1 MNATIKTIGGAIA
14 ALLVTTTLAVAGNGG
29 IGIGTNT
36 GVEVDRGILQVG
48 KFASCM
54 VAGTPSEFPDDIRF
68 TNKSTVKLSAGT
80 KIKWTV
86 QGMDT
91 GTYTLVADLAP
102 GAHVLATNQNSGI
115 EAGRDCKAKVL

>member
-1 MNATIKTIGGAIA
+1 MNSITKIVGGALA
-14 ALLVTTTLAVAGNGG
+14 AVLVTTTLAVAGNGG
-29 IGIGTNT
+29 IQINT
-36 GVEVDRGILQVG
+36 GVEINRGTLQLG

-86 QGMDT
+86 QGMDS

-102 GAHVLATNQNSGI
+102 GAHVLATNQNAGI

>member
-1 MNATIKTIGGAIA
+1 MNSTIKTLGGAFA
-14 ALLVTTTLAVAGNGG
+14 ALLVTTTLAFAGNGG
-29 IGIGTNT
+29 IQVNT
-36 GVEVDRGILQVG
+36 GVEIDRGILQVG

-68 TNKSTVKLSAGT
+68 TNKSSVKLSAGT

-102 GAHVLATNQNSGI
+102 GANVLATNQNAGI

>member
-1 MNATIKTIGGAIA
+1 MNSTIKTLGGAFA
-14 ALLVTTTLAVAGNGG
+14 ALLVTTTLAFAGNGG
-29 IGIGTNT
+29 IQVNT
-36 GVEVDRGILQVG
+36 GVEIDRGILQVG

-54 VAGTPSEFPDDIRF
+54 VAGSPSEFPDDIRF

-102 GAHVLATNQNSGI
+102 GAHVLATNQNAGI

>member
-1 MNATIKTIGGAIA
+1 MNSTIKTVGGAIA
-14 ALLVTTTLAVAGNGG
+14 ALLVTTTLAFAGSGT
-29 IGIGTNT
+29 GIGTTT
-36 GVEVDRGILQVG
+36 GIEIDRGILQVG

-102 GAHVLATNQNSGI
+102 GAHVLASNQNSGI